1 MVNHL
6 KHLLDIWY
14 PQRDS
19 QLWVLATVYKTEG
32 PSYRKSGAMMLFNDL
47 GQQYGLLSG
56 GCLEADIQLQAAR
69 VMRSQQTLTVCYD
82 GSDEDDISFQLGI
95 GCGGTVHILL
105 QPIQAANNYLN
116 LEDIRNQLAAHAQ
129 GQYWQLVADNTDA
142 QSRWL
147 GSNATE
153 QPGLVIQDNQTWLV
167 SHIKPQPHILVM
179 GGGVDAQPLV
189 TMAKNLG
196 WTVTLWD
203 SRPANGRREYFLAAD
218 TILDCPMDK
227 LINNPEFSHWDAAAV
242 MCHNLEMDA
251 CAVKA
256 LQASSL
262 SYLALL
268 GPVARQQ
275 QVLAL
280 AGLRAKDLRIPIAGS
295 AGLDLGAELPEGI
308 ALSILAECHGVLQQA
323 NGASL
328 SGALDSFTD
337 NHRFYES

>member
-69 VMRSQQTLTVCYD
+69 VMRSQQSLTVCYD

-95 GCGGTVHILL
+95 GCGGTVYILL
-105 QPIQAANNYLN
+105 QPIQAANDYLN
-116 LEDIRNQLAAHAQ
+116 LGDIRDHLAEHAQ
-129 GQYWQLVADNTDA
+129 GQYWQLVADNADT
-142 QSRWL
+142 QSHWL
-147 GSNATE
+147 GSGATA
-153 QPGLVIQDNQTWLV
+153 QPGLVTQDNQTWLV
-167 SHIKPQPHILVM
+167 TQIKPQPHILVL

-203 SRPANGRREYFLAAD
+203 SRPANGRRDYFLAAD
-218 TILDCPMDK
+218 TLLDCPINS
-227 LINNPEFSHWDAAAV
+227 LIDTPAFTQWDAAVV

-251 CAVKA
+251 QAIKT
-256 LQASSL
+256 LQTSSVR
-262 SYLALL
+262 YLALL
-268 GPVARQQ
+268 GPLARQQ

-280 AGLRAKDLRIPIAGS
+280 AELSVANLRIPITGP

-328 SGALDSFTD
+328 SGALDRFAD
-337 NHRFYES
+337 NRRFL

>member
-69 VMRSQQTLTVCYD
+69 VMRSQQSLTVCYD

-95 GCGGTVHILL
+95 GCGGTVYILL

-116 LEDIRNQLAAHAQ
+116 LGDIRDHLAEHAQ
-129 GQYWQLVADNTDA
+129 GQYWQLVADNADA

-147 GSNATE
+147 RSGATE
-153 QPGLVIQDNQTWLV
+153 KPGLVTEENQTWLV
-167 SHIKPQPHILVM
+167 TQIKPQPHILVL

-218 TILDCPMDK
+218 VLLDCP
-227 LINNPEFSHWDAAAV
+227 INNLIDTPAFTQWDAAVV

-251 CAVKA
+251 HAIKT
-256 LQASSL
+256 LQASSVR
-262 SYLALL
+262 YLALL
-268 GPVARQQ
+268 GPIARQQ

-280 AGLRAKDLRIPIAGS
+280 AGLRVETLRIPIAGP

-323 NGASL
+323 NGVSL

-337 NHRFYES
+337 NRRFL